1 MFGPQQS
8 LHKKDD
14 EKFTLCWWVI
24 IAFPKDLMSLG
35 VGPSGEREDGRSNN
49 CKKKGGEE
57 IVKSKK
63 ESERS
68 VQWNSGNEP
77 FFSFQ
82 YWRLKLNSGSCALS
96 VELHAQSFFF

>member
-1 MFGPQQS
+1 
-8 LHKKDD
+8 
-14 EKFTLCWWVI
+14 
-24 IAFPKDLMSLG
+24 
-35 VGPSGEREDGRSNN
+35 
-49 CKKKGGEE
+49 
-57 IVKSKK
+57 VKSKK